1 MTSKEILQELASFF
15 QKTTKIKK
23 DYRAFVGN
31 TKRLLES
38 PLPTGLTPTEQ
49 ETLTKTEEFLTN

>member
-31 TKRLLES
+31 TRRLAETS
-38 PLPTGLTPTEQ
+38 PPQKLSPTEQ
-49 ETLTKTEEFLTN
+49 ETLIKTEQFLNN